1 MGIFDV
7 IPAILTTVSSVVS
20 RVVPDANQQAQLT
33 AEIQKALIDRQAEFD
48 QAVMA
53 AAKAQADVNLA
64 EAQSPSM
71 FVAGWRPFVGWV
83 CGIGFAYCFIL
94 QPVFSW
100 AASVFG
106 LPTMPTLD
114 TSALMTLMLGMLGM
128 GGMRTY
134 EKLQGVDR
142 QNMNPPVVAKKK

>member
-1 MGIFDV
+1 
-7 IPAILTTVSSVVS
+7 
-20 RVVPDANQQAQLT
+20 
-33 AEIQKALIDRQAEFD
+33 
-48 QAVMA
+48 
-53 AAKAQADVNLA
+53 
-64 EAQSPSM
+64 
-71 FVAGWRPFVGWV
+71 
-83 CGIGFAYCFIL
+83 
-94 QPVFSW
+94 VFSW

-106 LPTMPTLD
+106 LPTIPTLD